1 MRQAAAIMNI
11 SMALALPLGGCTFTP
26 SASSFSRNEADTV
39 MSVQFGTV
47 IALREVERRRH
58 KAPSQSF
65 PQGGL
70 ADEAARTPLDL
81 DCARRARAVS
91 RMRIGSKLWLPKR

>member
-11 SMALALPLGGCTFTP
+11 SMALALPLAGCTPTP

-65 PQGGL
+65 PQGGGDAAS
-70 ADEAARTPLDL
+70 ADRRVEQREAL
-81 DCARRARAVS
+81 DCSCRRHLTSSRAA
-91 RMRIGSKLWLPKR
+91 PFNA

>member
-1 MRQAAAIMNI
+1 MRQAAAIMHI
-11 SMALALPLGGCTFTP
+11 SMALALPLAGCTPTP

-39 MSVQFGTV
+39 MIVQFGTV
-47 IALREVERRRH
+47 IALPEVERRRH

-70 ADEAARTPLDL
+70 ADEGGPDTTRRRLCAAGTGGVKHGTH
-81 DCARRARAVS
+81 RAAS
-91 RMRIGSKLWLPKR
+91 